1 MRIAATGF
9 VAREAG
15 SIASANAILLKGLLE
30 RGHQVDFFSKSSFVD
45 PRSAV
50 GEHAKFRFHECTN
63 YGPDRFRRALKRV
76 PLLGFLAGRLDS
88 STYNRLLIRKISQ
101 VQKSTDA
108 KFDVVLWMG
117 DYAHGAVPGVPSI
130 SFAQGAPG
138 TDARSVLQHDKEI
151 RRVAGPIRA
160 LRLKLLAKLR
170 LSHLGLPSFAF
181 SDHIIVGS
189 NQSKKTLIR
198 LYALRDEGVSTMPY
212 PVDLDL
218 FRPAEKSTR
227 EKDGALR
234 VLWLGRIV
242 PRKRLDLFLNGA
254 AEAINKGLNIK
265 LTVVGRVG
273 FVPGY
278 ERLLQEFPFP
288 DRLEYIAN
296 VPREG
301 VPDLFARHDV
311 LCQPSEEEDF
321 GSSVAEAQACG
332 LAVIVGNTNGNSD
345 YLCARDILL
354 SDVRVETLALALER
368 IISQKDKSTSESAL
382 SRSHAETCFA
392 SDRVVDRFENI
403 LLAVAA
409 DHASN

>member
-50 GEHAKFRFHECTN
+50 GEFANFRFHECTN
-63 YGPDRFRRALKRV
+63 YGPDRLRRAFQSV

-88 STYNRLLIRKISQ
+88 TTYNKLLIRRISQ
-101 VQKSTDA
+101 VYESADG

-117 DYAHGAVPGVPSI
+117 DYAHAAVPGVPSV

-138 TDARSVLQHDKEI
+138 TDARSVLRHGKEI
-151 RRVAGPIRA
+151 ARVAGLIRA
-160 LRLKLLAKLR
+160 MRLKFLAKLR
-170 LSHLGLPSFAF
+170 LSRLGLPDFAC

-189 NQSKKTLIR
+189 NQSKKTLMS
-198 LYALRDEGVSTMPY
+198 LYAMREEDVSTMPY

-218 FRPAEKSTR
+218 FRPAENSAR
-227 EKDGALR
+227 AQVGALR

-242 PRKRLDLFLNGA
+242 PRKRLDLFLDGA
-254 AEAINKGLNIK
+254 AESIRRGADIQ
-265 LTVVGRVG
+265 LTVVGGIG

-288 DRLEYIAN
+288 ERLEYIAS
-296 VPREG
+296 VPREC
-301 VPDLFARHDV
+301 VPGLFAQHDV
-311 LCQPSEEEDF
+311 LCQPSDEEDF

-332 LAVIVGNTNGNSD
+332 LPVIVGNTNGNGD
-345 YLCARDILL
+345 YLCTRDVLL
-354 SDVRVETLALALER
+354 GDDAVETLAKAL
-368 IISQKDKSTSESAL
+368 QQVA
-382 SRSHAETCFA
+382 SRTGENETDFDVSRAHAESTFG
-392 SDRVVDRFENI
+392 SERVIDHFENI

-409 DHASN
+409 NHASN